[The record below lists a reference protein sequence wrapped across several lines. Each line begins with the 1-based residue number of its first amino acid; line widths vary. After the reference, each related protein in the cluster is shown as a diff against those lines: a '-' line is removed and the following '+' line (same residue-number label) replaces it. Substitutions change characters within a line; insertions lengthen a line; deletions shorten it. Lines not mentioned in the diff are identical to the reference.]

1 MTEDE
6 GDDVESSEDEDETC
20 LTGQSKNSSQKIKS
34 YDRVS
39 TCPYPYVNEEKT
51 RIGITIEKEE
61 KPNEDLS
68 LCLMYFKQFRKKK
81 SSFFLL

>member
-39 TCPYPYVNEEKT
+39 TCPYV
-51 RIGITIEKEE
+51 
-61 KPNEDLS
+61 
-68 LCLMYFKQFRKKK
+68 
-81 SSFFLL
+81 